1 MRVAHRWAQRR
12 HYQSLLCSLNPQTEL
27 AKVDHPATIVI
38 HDIKI
43 EGISIT

>member
-1 MRVAHRWAQRR
+1 VRR
-12 HYQSLLCSLNPQTEL
+12 IDGLNGATIKAGLLCSLNPQTEL
-27 AKVDHPATIVI
+27 AKVDHPASIVI